1 MLLIKIFFILV
12 ILNLKILVNANSLEN
27 KILLKIDNEIIT
39 SIDVYNETKYL
50 MAIND
55 KINEMDKEDIYKISI
70 NYLIKEK
77 IKKIEIQKH
86 VSEKKIKIDDS
97 YVNELIEN
105 TFKSRGFENLQDFQS
120 HLNKYDVNISEIKN
134 KINIE
139 SLWNELI
146 YKKFSNKVRIDK
158 DQLRNKVIEDND
170 KEVRSFLLS
179 EILFKL
185 SENQNIDQKFSLIK
199 NDINEKGFIN
209 AALLHSISDTA
220 VDGGDLGWIA
230 ERSLNPKIRDEI
242 YNLEVGNFTNP
253 IIIPGGF
260 LILKLNKIKNEKK
273 KYDVEKKIN
282 ELVRYTT
289 NQQLNRLSNIYYDKV
304 KKEITINEL

>member
-1 MLLIKIFFILV
+1 M
-12 ILNLKILVNANSLEN
+12 NANSLEN

-304 KKEITINEL
+304 KKEIKIDEL

>member
-1 MLLIKIFFILV
+1 MLFIKIFFILL
-12 ILNLKILVNANSLEN
+12 ILNLKLLANANSLEN

-50 MAIND
+50 MAINA

-86 VSEKKIKIDDS
+86 ISEKKIEIDDS
-97 YVNELIEN
+97 YVDQLIEN
-105 TFKSRGFENLQDFQS
+105 TFKKRGFKNLQDFQT
-120 HLNKYDVNISEIKN
+120 HLNKHGVKISQIKK

-158 DQLRNKVIEDND
+158 DKLKKKVIEDND
-170 KEVRSFLLS
+170 NEVRSFLLS

-185 SENQNIDQKFSLIK
+185 SENQNLDQKFNLIK
-199 NDINEKGFIN
+199 SDIYEKGFLN

-220 VDGGDLGWIA
+220 VNGGELGWIT
-230 ERSLNPKIRDEI
+230 EKSLNPKIRNEI
-242 YNLEVGNFTNP
+242 YNLDIGNFTNP

-260 LILKLNKIKNEKK
+260 LILKLNKSKNEKN
-273 KYDVEKKIN
+273 KYDVEKKID
-282 ELVRYTT
+282 ELIRFTT
-289 NQQLNRLSNIYYDKV
+289 NQQLNRLSNIYYDKI
-304 KKEITINEL
+304 KKEIKIDEL

>member
-146 YKKFSNKVRIDK
+146 YKKFSNKVIIDKKKLKEKISTESNKEIRSYSISEIVFKVLDGQNVDQKLNIIDK
-158 DQLRNKVIEDND
+158 DIE
-170 KEVRSFLLS
+170 
-179 EILFKL
+179 
-185 SENQNIDQKFSLIK
+185 
-199 NDINEKGFIN
+199 EKGFSN
-209 AALLHSISDTA
+209 TALLHSISSSSTN
-220 VDGGDLGWIA
+220 GGNLGWFT
-230 ERSLNPKIRDEI
+230 EKSLNPKIMNEI
-242 YNLEVGNFTNP
+242 RNLEIGENTKP

-260 LILKLNKIKNEKK
+260 LIVKLNDTKREKVQYDAEKRLNDLIRISTNE
-273 KYDVEKKIN
+273 
-282 ELVRYTT
+282 
-289 NQQLNRLSNIYYDKV
+289 QLNQLSNIYFQKI
-304 KKEITINEL
+304 KKEIKIDEL